1 MGSSLSI
8 EKHTSN
14 IDDILKINSKIYHQ
28 IEMNDSVPETIGFHL
43 RVQFSPGFQILIIP
57 KTNYLTPT
65 LDVEVH

>member
-14 IDDILKINSKIYHQ
+14 IDDILKINNKIYHQ

-43 RVQFSPGFQILIIP
+43 RVHFLPEFQIFIIP
-57 KTNYLTPT
+57 KINPLNPT
-65 LDVEVH
+65 LDVEVY